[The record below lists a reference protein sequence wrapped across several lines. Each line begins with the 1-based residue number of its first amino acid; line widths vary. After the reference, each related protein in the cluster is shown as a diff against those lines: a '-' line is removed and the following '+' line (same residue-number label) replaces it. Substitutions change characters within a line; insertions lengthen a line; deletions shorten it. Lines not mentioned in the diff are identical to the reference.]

1 MTFLR
6 FLCAL
11 LFSLGAG
18 LSSAGVVSTSSAF
31 IPAQIGRTWMDVG
44 GVFNGTTN
52 IAPANGDTFDF
63 VLSNAASTSFDLK
76 ASVTLPTDFTLI
88 TTGAN
93 SPTIVSTGC
102 APAPVLGTATLA
114 LNVLTFS
121 LTSTGAVSSGYDMGV
136 GCSITLRYKGFS
148 TVAASPGTNIHL
160 LNFTTAATDAGVAV
174 AGTAQ
179 SQSVQVNFGASVL
192 EKLPSNQ
199 LRAVGSTALW
209 TSPTGGISVSNTGL
223 GGLFNVTINET
234 AINPGGSLALTSLLS
249 SSTTCAAGLCT
260 LAYLPPAAVLR
271 ADAQATVTGCT
282 AIGNTVAT
290 TDITG
295 ATSKTKFAQ
304 VTLDL
309 KQPAIDFTPP
319 AVTMNYVGNTAVSF
333 SINNTLG
340 LGPARNLT
348 LQTSFPTSG
357 LTVSNVGAG
366 WTYNAG
372 SGVFTYTA
380 LNLAAGASASLSF
393 DLSTNVCTYA
403 ASPLIQMTPSYTD
416 DCGASF
422 VVPTRLMSIAPPAA
436 APTVSAAKTANS
448 TRINMGQAGSYSI
461 VLNAS
466 SVGQI
471 AGTNIIATDT
481 LPAGI
486 TGVSLSATGGSFT
499 CSGGCTGGSLVVWT
513 VDKNTL
519 PRTLT
524 INYNAPSSVCLAGT
538 NLTNNVLT
546 QAVTTAG
553 CSINGNSS
561 ATQLMT
567 NVLGATFSQDY
578 NVSPPTGAFF
588 ETGTR
593 DLNNN
598 GIRDNQEGEFVPVVA
613 RYSFGAAYP
622 GVWSGAPNTTYGDD
636 FTQFN
641 NTYLV
646 TGGTSGINVRLA
658 NTFGGA
664 LGAFIPVPST
674 SITCAAGTVG
684 ANDCRGGFTI
694 DFAFLAGAGF
704 YSSNNVENKELEIS
718 YRMVFPDSAVPAAG
732 TANRTTLARLVI
744 SGGSGGCLG
753 GTFTQGDFIAL
764 ARARP
769 TVAIAMSQ
777 VMDVCQNI
785 NATMS
790 AANANEENTRNLLLS
805 ILNSPGLYQIP
816 ATPST
821 TFTGVFTSL
830 GTWNY
835 NAGAN
840 PTVSMP
846 ANSSLTAAGGVV
858 FPVFLGALAS
868 TTPAALTVR
877 ADFDDLQT
885 SDTAAPDFINA
896 TGVTGSGTPQ
906 IVRKANLAITV
917 TPQQITVSGRTV
929 TWRVYVTNVGNGVA
943 TNVNVTQTLPD
954 GLLLDA
960 SATNAINAPLV
971 AGGSLGSPTFLI
983 STLNPGET
991 RIIDIVVRLTGSQC
1005 SILSS
1010 PPYLNTNWGCG
1021 APFVAAQSIQSS
1033 MPGFILPT
1041 GQLQVTSDSSQ
1052 TICSLCG
1059 TASHVV
1065 RVRNTGAA
1073 SVYNIS
1079 LKEVI
1084 NTPTSGLTLAS
1095 VEFSTNGGSTW
1106 NPIVGLPAG
1115 TGVTLDPYVLTATHI
1130 ATLAELVPLPQANA
1144 TQFGDI
1150 LVRYNMSTSDTS
1162 NAASH
1167 ALSASTDATT
1177 ACGAVVSSGLQT
1189 YNMPVRRPIIT
1200 VTKSGFNRTSA
1211 PITPVTGGT
1220 FISTVVGGAGDEVI
1234 WRIRVTNSGP
1244 VDALNLSLT
1253 DIFAGSGATTMS
1265 LCNTAGGCANDFAT
1279 PVSVSSNVSLTLPN
1293 LTAGSTRDLY
1303 LREMVGAV
1311 CLSGANNIAR
1321 INWGCTSTSTLA
1333 TPTTNQGTASLIT
1346 APNFT
1351 ASSMVVTPL
1360 PNGRARID
1368 YSVTNSGGNSVA
1380 PTITANLP
1388 VNYAA
1393 LDTTTM
1399 GAPAATLTVAGLIP
1413 ASITGLT
1420 RSGPATAPVWTINGV
1435 FRGGQSITL
1444 TYYVLPITAPGVPF
1458 ADTVAATSNSQLT
1471 VSETVAAG
1479 LDPAAPTSQGFNM
1492 VIAAAGACIA
1502 SNTAAGFLDFAMP
1515 DLDIVLTGAAA
1526 PAYLVTTTSI
1536 GTIWPFAFQII
1547 NNGEAGSTATT
1558 ATFTVPITGT
1568 AWDGAAAAV
1577 SVLSLGGGAT
1587 QSSFNCVASGSDRVC
1602 TFAGIIPA
1610 GGQINLNV
1618 ALTLQNTSLPLG
1630 FSPTIAS
1637 PIVAQDNSTVWSNH
1651 SFDRI
1656 AYNLIGAV
1664 LQKTLTASTNPDTLN
1679 TNLVVG
1685 EEAIFD
1691 NSLFVFGAGANPVT
1705 GIILRD
1711 NLSNTI
1717 GTDNYFGLVNYSLP
1731 FGVTQTGTTT
1741 PAVVAHGFLN
1751 LVYDNITTGSGT
1763 RSFIL
1768 TARVLN
1774 GPAVAVGGSASTN
1787 NLGVS
1792 FDYLGS
1798 NFKSNNLNDTFA
1810 VNGTRPSLHAQAVA
1824 TVRKPVPTFTKEA
1837 RNFTQ
1842 NGPWTSAANANI
1854 GDVVHF
1860 RMVVTNPAAS
1870 LVPMY
1875 DLQISDDV
1883 GTRLALIP
1891 LATDGLDN
1899 DGDGIGTEG
1908 NIAGTVVSFDAT
1920 NASNPK
1926 FLNLPSGQSLTVTF
1940 ATTQTVLV
1948 TGGELVTN
1956 TAVFKWSSLPG
1967 INAPDYGG
1975 QQTVSPGAPSTLTG
1989 EFTQT
1994 LSATA
1999 FASFNR
2005 LGGRVYIDA
2014 NHSSSIDASETL
2026 GAPYTSTS
2034 PPGPQL
2040 YAKLVLGGVFYAQ
2053 VPVAANGSFAF
2064 GTLPAGNWQVII
2076 NSDPLNSN
2084 ITPQLP
2090 PGYVGTQNGG
2100 FSVGFVTTAANVLM
2114 PSLQFGIYRGSLVRG
2129 TVILDNGRG
2138 SAGGGVAHDAVLNG
2152 SEIGLPGVRVCA
2164 STGTTC
2170 TGVISATEVDT
2181 ALTDSAGNF
2190 ALYIPANA
2198 GAVNIIEK
2206 NLTGYISVN
2215 GNKGTLPP
2223 ASSNYSL
2230 ATDSFSLSVPWVTGT
2245 TYNNLVFADVLSN
2258 TLSPDNA
2265 RGTQPG
2271 NVVYLPHRFIAQSTG
2286 NVGFSVTSA
2295 ISSPAGLGFQETI
2308 YRDLDCDG
2316 QISPTELVITAP
2328 ISMRAAN
2335 ANTTPALTNP
2345 AVGNPSLVCIVVR
2358 QFVPAN
2364 AGVGAR
2370 RTLVVQASFDYA
2382 GAIAPVTLTVADLT
2396 TVGGGATGL
2405 ELVKTVD
2412 ITQAAAGATLTY
2424 TITFT
2429 NHSAQPITN
2438 LVINDA
2444 TPPYTGF
2451 LSAALSAISPASL
2464 GTCTKFSPVFVAAGQ
2479 ACALTTSENPAGQS
2493 SGGVRWQFSGT
2504 LDPGASGAVSF
2515 RVRVNP

>member
-6 FLCAL
+6 YLCAL
-11 LFSLGAG
+11 LFTLGAG
-18 LSSAGVVSTSSAF
+18 LSSAGVITASSSF
-31 IPAQIGRTWMDVG
+31 NPAQVGRTWMDVG
-44 GVFNGTTN
+44 GVFNGSAN
-52 IAPANGDTFDF
+52 ISPTNGDTFDF
-63 VLSNAASTSFDLK
+63 VLSNAGTTSFDVK
-76 ASVTLPTDFTLI
+76 ASITLPTGFNLI
-88 TTGAN
+88 TTGSN
-93 SPTIVSTGC
+93 SPTIVSSGC
-102 APAPVLGTATLA
+102 APAPVLGSAALA
-114 LNVLTFS
+114 GNVLTFN
-121 LTSTGAVSSGYDMGV
+121 LTSTGVASSGYDMNG
-136 GCSITLRYKGFS
+136 GCSITLRYKGFAGA
-148 TVAASPGTNIHL
+148 AASAGTNNHL
-160 LNFTTAATDAGVAV
+160 LNFSTAAADGSTTLVLS
-174 AGTAQ
+174 
-179 SQSVQVNFGASVL
+179 SQTQPVQVNFGASIL

-199 LRAVGSTALW
+199 LRAVGSTAVW
-209 TSPTGGISVSNTGL
+209 ASPTGGISVSNTGL
-223 GGLFNVTINET
+223 GGLFNVTINEA
-234 AINPGGSLALTSLLS
+234 AINPGGALALTSLLS

-260 LAYLPPAAVLR
+260 LGYLPPAAVFR

-290 TDITG
+290 TDLTG
-295 ATSKTKFAQ
+295 ATSKNKFAQ

-309 KQPAIDFTPP
+309 KQPAIDFTPL
-319 AVTMNYVGNTAVSF
+319 AVTLNYVGVTPVSF
-333 SINNTLG
+333 PINNTLG
-340 LGPARNLT
+340 LGRARNLT

-357 LTVSNVGAG
+357 LSVSNVGVG

-380 LNLAAGASASLSF
+380 LDLAAGASAPLAF
-393 DLSTNVCTYA
+393 DLSTNVCTYT

-422 VVPTRLMSIAPPAA
+422 VVPTRLMSVAPPAV

-448 TRINMGQAGSYSI
+448 TRINTGQAGSYSI
-461 VLNAS
+461 VLNATN
-466 SVGQI
+466 VGQI
-471 AGTNIIATDT
+471 SATNVIATDT

-486 TGVSLSATGGSFT
+486 SAVSLSVTGGNAT
-499 CSGGCTGGSLVVWT
+499 CTGGCTGGSLVVWT

-524 INYNAPSSVCLAGT
+524 INYNAPTNVCSAGLDLV
-538 NLTNNVLT
+538 NSVLT

-553 CSINGNSS
+553 CTINGGSS
-561 ATQLMT
+561 ASQLMT
-567 NVLGATFSQDY
+567 NILGATFSQDY

-588 ETGTR
+588 EAGTR

-613 RYSFGAAYP
+613 RYSFGPLYP
-622 GVWSGAPNTTYGDD
+622 GVWASATSTTYSDD
-636 FTQFN
+636 FTQFAN
-641 NTYLV
+641 AYLV
-646 TGGTSGINVRLA
+646 TAGASGINVRIA

-664 LGAFIPVPST
+664 LGALIAVPSAN
-674 SITCAAGTVG
+674 ITCAAGTVAG
-684 ANDCRGGFTI
+684 NDCRGGFTI
-694 DFAFLAGAGF
+694 DFAFLSGAGF
-704 YSSNNVENKELEIS
+704 YNNNNAENKELEIS
-718 YRMVFPDSAVPAAG
+718 YRMVFPDAAVPVAG
-732 TANRTTLARLVI
+732 SGNRTTLARLI
-744 SGGSGGCLG
+744 LSGGTGGCLG
-753 GTFTQGDFIAL
+753 NTFTQGDFIPL

-769 TVAIAMSQ
+769 TVAIALPQ
-777 VMDVCQNI
+777 VMDVCQNV

-790 AANANEENTRNLLLS
+790 AANANEENTRNLLLT

-816 ATPST
+816 ASPST
-821 TFTGVFTSL
+821 TLTGIFTSV
-830 GTWNY
+830 GAWNY
-835 NAGAN
+835 NAGIN
-840 PTVSMP
+840 PSVTMTG
-846 ANSSLTAAGGVV
+846 SLTAAGGVV
-858 FPVFLGALAS
+858 FPVFLGPTA
-868 TTPAALTVR
+868 TITPAALSVR

-885 SDTAAPDFINA
+885 SDTPVQDFINA
-896 TGVTGSGTPQ
+896 TGVTGSGSPQ
-906 IVRKANLAITV
+906 IVRKANLSITI
-917 TPQQITVSGRTV
+917 TPQTITVSGRTV
-929 TWRVYVTNVGNGVA
+929 TWRAYITNVGNGVA

-954 GLLLDA
+954 GLLLDTA
-960 SATNAINAPLV
+960 NTNALNAPLV
-971 AGGSLGSPTFLI
+971 AGGALGSPTFLI
-983 STLNPGET
+983 SALNPGET
-991 RIIDIVVRLTGSQC
+991 RVIEIVARLTGSQC
-1005 SILSS
+1005 TLSIS

-1021 APFVAAQSIQSS
+1021 APFVAAQSIQST
-1033 MPGFILPT
+1033 MPAFILPV

-1052 TICSLCG
+1052 TNCSLCG

-1073 SVYNIS
+1073 SVFNIN

-1084 NTPTSGLTLAS
+1084 NTPTSGLTLVS
-1095 VEFSTNGGSTW
+1095 TEFSTNGGSTW
-1106 NPIVGLPAG
+1106 NPIIGLPAG
-1115 TGVTLDPYVLTATHI
+1115 TGVTGDPFVLTATHI

-1150 LVRYNMSTSDTS
+1150 LVRYNMSTADNS

-1167 ALSASTDATT
+1167 ALTASADAAT
-1177 ACGAVVSSGLQT
+1177 ACGAVVSTGLQT
-1189 YNMPVRRPIIT
+1189 FNMPVRRPNIT
-1200 VTKSGFNRTSA
+1200 VSKSGFNRTSS
-1211 PITPVTGGT
+1211 PVTPVTGGT
-1220 FISTVVGGAGDEVI
+1220 FVPTVVGGAGDQVI
-1234 WRIRVTNSGP
+1234 WRVRVTNSGP

-1253 DIFAGSGATTMS
+1253 DIFAGSGAATMS

-1303 LREMVGAV
+1303 LREIVGST
-1311 CLSGANNIAR
+1311 CLTGANNTAR
-1321 INWGCTSTSTLA
+1321 INWGCTATSTLA
-1333 TPTTNQGTASLIT
+1333 TPTANQGVASLIT

-1360 PNGRARID
+1360 PNGRARIT
-1368 YSVTNSGGNSVA
+1368 YSVTNSGGNAAA

-1388 VNYAA
+1388 SNYAE
-1393 LDTTTM
+1393 LDITTL
-1399 GAPAATLTVAGLIP
+1399 GPAAATVTVAGPLP

-1420 RSGPATAPVWTINGV
+1420 RSGLVWTVNGV

-1444 TYYVLPITAPGVPF
+1444 TYFVLPITAPSVPF

-1479 LDPAAPTSQGFNM
+1479 LDPTAPGIQSFNM
-1492 VIAAAGACIA
+1492 VIDIGGACAA

-1526 PAYLVTTTSI
+1526 PSYLVTTTTI
-1536 GTIWPFAFQII
+1536 GTTWPFTFRII

-1558 ATFTVPITGT
+1558 ATFTVPIAGT
-1568 AWDGAAAAV
+1568 AWEGVAPVVTVATAAGAVQTSFACVTSV
-1577 SVLSLGGGAT
+1577 SNA
-1587 QSSFNCVASGSDRVC
+1587 VC
-1602 TFAGIIPA
+1602 TFGGTIPV
-1610 GGQINLNV
+1610 GGQVNLTVN
-1618 ALTLQNTSLPLG
+1618 LSLQNTSLPLG
-1630 FSPTIAS
+1630 FSPTVAA
-1637 PIVAQDNSTVWSNH
+1637 PIVAQNNSTVWSNH
-1651 SFDRI
+1651 SFDRA
-1656 AYNLIGAV
+1656 AYLPIGAV
-1664 LQKTLTASTNPDTLN
+1664 VQKTLISTSNANSTGNDLI
-1679 TNLVVG
+1679 VG
-1685 EEAIFD
+1685 EEASYA
-1691 NSLFVFGAGANPVT
+1691 NSVFIFGAGANPVS
-1705 GIILRD
+1705 GIVLRD
-1711 NLSNTI
+1711 TLSRLTLA
-1717 GTDNYFGLVNYSLP
+1717 DNFLGFVSH
-1731 FGVTQTGTTT
+1731 GVTSGVQQAASIIPTT
-1741 PAVVAHGFLN
+1741 VVHGSVT
-1751 LVYDNITTGSGT
+1751 LVFDNITTGSGT
-1763 RSFIL
+1763 RSFNL
-1768 TARVLN
+1768 TARLLN
-1774 GPAVAVGGSASTN
+1774 DVAIIGGTSIASN
-1787 NLGVS
+1787 NLGAS
-1792 FDYLGS
+1792 FDYLGINYKSS
-1798 NFKSNNLNDTFA
+1798 NVDDFIGAL
-1810 VNGTRPSLHAQAVA
+1810 GTRASLHG
-1824 TVRKPVPTFTKEA
+1824 TVTHTIRRPVPTFIKEA

-1842 NGPWTSAANANI
+1842 NGPWSTAVNANI

-1875 DLQISDDV
+1875 DLQITDDV
-1883 GTRLALIP
+1883 GTRLALFP

-1899 DGDGIGTEG
+1899 DGDAGGTEG
-1908 NIAGTVVSFDAT
+1908 NIAGTVVSFNAT
-1920 NASNPK
+1920 NASNPR

-1967 INAPDYGG
+1967 TNAPDYGG
-1975 QQTVSPGAPSTLTG
+1975 QQTVSPGVPSTLTG

-2014 NHSSSIDASETL
+2014 NRSSSIDASETL
-2026 GAPYTSTS
+2026 GAAYSGTS
-2034 PPGPQL
+2034 PAGPTL
-2040 YAKLVLGGVFYAQ
+2040 YAKLLLNGVFFAQ
-2053 VPVAANGSFAF
+2053 TQVSGSGSFAF

-2076 NSDPLNSN
+2076 NSDISNSN

-2100 FSVGFVTTAANVLM
+2100 FSVGFVTTSATALM
-2114 PSLQFGIYRGSLVRG
+2114 PSIQFGIYRGSLVRG

-2138 SAGGGVAHDAVLNG
+2138 PTGGGTAHDAVLNG
-2152 SEIGLPGVRVCA
+2152 SEIGLSGVRVCA
-2164 STGTTC
+2164 SKGVIC

-2181 ALTDSAGNF
+2181 ATTDSSGNF

-2206 NLTGYISVN
+2206 NSTGYISVN
-2215 GNKGTLPP
+2215 GNRGTLPVA
-2223 ASSNYSL
+2223 ASYSL
-2230 ATDSFSLSVPWVTGT
+2230 VTDSFSLSTPLVTGT
-2245 TYNNLVFADVLSN
+2245 TYNNIVFADVLSN

-2286 NVGFSVTSA
+2286 NASFSVTSA

-2316 QISPTELVITAP
+2316 QITPTEQVITAP

-2335 ANTTPALTNP
+2335 ANTTPALNNP
-2345 AVGNPSLVCIVVR
+2345 AAVNPSLVCIVIR

-2370 RTLVVQASFDYA
+2370 RSLVVQASFDYA

-2396 TVGGGATGL
+2396 TVGGGSTGL

-2412 ITQAAAGATLTY
+2412 LTQAAAGATLTY

-2429 NHSAQPITN
+2429 NHSAQPINN

-2451 LSAALSAISPASL
+2451 LSAALAASSPASL
-2464 GTCTKFSPVFVAAGQ
+2464 GTCTKFSPVYV
-2479 ACALTTSENPAGQS
+2479 PAGQGCAVTTGENPPVVQS
-2493 SGGVRWQFSGT
+2493 VGGVRWQFSGT
-2504 LDPGASGAVSF
+2504 LNPGDSGAVSF
-2515 RVRVNP
+2515 RVRVTP